1 MGMLK
6 LKNKKSDVSASNC
19 LLERMFMKI
28 YHGGYSIITKPEI
41 RASANHKDFGE
52 GFYCTEMQS
61 QAERW
66 AMRFPTPIVTVF
78 EYTEQKGNILQFDEM
93 TDAWLD
99 FIADCRSGKPHAY
112 DLVSGAM
119 ANDQVWNYVADFMA
133 GILTREQF
141 WVLAKFKH
149 PTHQIAFC
157 KPPALASLGFLE
169 SYEVGA

>member
-1 MGMLK
+1 
-6 LKNKKSDVSASNC
+6 
-19 LLERMFMKI
+19 MKV

-41 RASANHKDFGE
+41 KSSANNKDFGQ
-52 GFYCTEMQS
+52 GFYCTELKT

-66 AMRFPTPIVTVF
+66 PLRFQTPIVSVF
-78 EYTEQKGNILQFDEM
+78 EYAEQSGLDVLTFDEM

-99 FIADCRSGKPHAY
+99 FIANCRSGKPHSH
-112 DLVSGAM
+112 DIVIGAM
-119 ANDQVWNYVADFMA
+119 ANDQVWNYVADFIS

-157 KPPALASLGFLE
+157 SSRAVNCLHFIE
-169 SYEVGA
+169 SYKVTL